1 MKCQLL
7 LLLFVSRSK
16 NVGVSKFAPIGM
28 SGLWQ
33 EICQGWEEGSQVD
46 KGVTLLQDKHRISV
60 GFFDKRSIFSSFDV
74 YVPGIMLDFEYT
86 VASISQYDPGSEKSL

>member
-1 MKCQLL
+1 M
-7 LLLFVSRSK
+7 
-16 NVGVSKFAPIGM
+16 
-28 SGLWQ
+28 
-33 EICQGWEEGSQVD
+33 
-46 KGVTLLQDKHRISV
+46 TLLQDKHRISV